1 MNTSNTSRMQDST
14 KLLFIKLLKIFEE
27 SLDSIVIITR
37 AFGISNVIHTGKFYE
52 NIKSEPYI
60 NHALRVALIMAGE
73 LNIKD
78 KYVISA
84 AILHDIY
91 DKTYAN
97 KFENNLEKILEEQSL
112 NLVLSS
118 IKYDVKG
125 IGSKDHKSL
134 SKISKTLRFLILA
147 DRLDN
152 IRTLKHSAHKEKVNR
167 YKEETQK
174 YFLPIANITDDSM
187 VFKLSVAL
195 YELK

>member
-1 MNTSNTSRMQDST
+1 MHDST

-37 AFGISNVIHTGKFYE
+37 AFGISNVIHAGKFYDD
-52 NIKSEPYI
+52 IKSEPYI

-78 KYVISA
+78 KYVIAA
-84 AILHDIY
+84 AILHDIF

-97 KFENNLEKILEEQSL
+97 KFQNRLEDRIEEQSL

-118 IKYDVKG
+118 IKYDM
-125 IGSKDHKSL
+125 KDIEFKYHKSL
-134 SKISKTLRFLILA
+134 SKSSKTLRFLILA

-152 IRTLKHSAHKEKVNR
+152 IRTLKNSAHKDKVNR

-174 YFLPIANITDDSM
+174 YFLPLANLTDDSM

>member
-1 MNTSNTSRMQDST
+1 MNTSRMHDST
-14 KLLFIKLLKIFEE
+14 KLLFFKLLKIFEE
-27 SLDSIVIITR
+27 SLDSIVTITR
-37 AFGISNVIHTGKFYE
+37 TFGISNVIHKGKFYDD
-52 NIKSEPYI
+52 IKSEPYI
-60 NHALRVALIMAGE
+60 NHVLRVALIMAGE

-91 DKTYAN
+91 DKTHAN
-97 KFENNLEKILEEQSL
+97 EFENNLTNKMEEQSL

-118 IKYDVKG
+118 LKYD
-125 IGSKDHKSL
+125 IRDITFKDPKAL

-152 IRTLKHSAHKEKVNR
+152 IRALKNSAHKEKVKR

-174 YFLPIANITDDSM
+174 YFLPIANLTDDSM